1 MDEKR
6 MQEIALAV
14 VRAEIRHREIRLN
27 ANFRRELGN
36 MAKKVG
42 FPIPL
47 EQLTSF
53 FETLIR
59 EAVDEMFKK

>member
-14 VRAEIRHREIRLN
+14 MRLEIRRRDIRLN

-36 MAKKVG
+36 VAKEVG
-42 FPIPL
+42 IPL
-47 EQLTSF
+47 EELTSF
-53 FETLIR
+53 FETLVR